1 MRRSLSI
8 CWIGIFAAWFGLGCP
23 GEADVKQLTLSITS
37 EAPPS
42 GSSLDTIRILF
53 RSGETQYPEASND
66 ERFNLSVIAER
77 DLATTPL
84 YVAVDSSGATFSGN
98 NVWIQVSGLSEGK
111 VVTQYEGLL
120 SLQDIQIVP
129 IRLRVIPAE
138 CDEDGDSFMDCS
150 IAGCCAEGASSFND
164 CEPDDPTANPWA
176 PEAACEPCSDTKDQN
191 CDGVDVPCIDED
203 NDGVADCEEVTCGAG
218 DPDVAPGLGELCD
231 GKDNNCDGTVDEG
244 FLLGEKSTQL
254 SVGEACG
261 LGTCEGIVV
270 CASEDEVTCAYD
282 IGPIAEICG
291 DGLDNDCDGVPDNG
305 CEKTD
310 IDGDGYPEENDCNDL
325 DSATYPNA
333 EEGCCPAMLEG
344 NPDVELICDK
354 NCDKQL
360 VFCDPEDGDGDGYWG
375 QDDCDPFDATVHVGA
390 PEKCG
395 DGIDQDCFGGDLPCD
410 GVVDEDG
417 DQWPASVDCDDANH
431 TVHPNAAEL
440 CDDIDN
446 DCDGIVD
453 EGNPGSPQGNP
464 CTIDKLIGVCKIG
477 KPACDHSGASATVI
491 CLGEVLPSSELCDNL
506 DNDCDG
512 ETDEG
517 LLYEGTPIGAE
528 CVGKGQCG
536 QGVVQCQVEGTDVT
550 CSTMPDGS
558 ESQASPEICDGLD
571 NDCNGIAEDA
581 VDIDGDGQTEC
592 EGDCDDTEATVMYG
606 GLEIC
611 DFLDNDCDGLIDEL
625 DADNDG
631 FSACWGGGDCDDF
644 DASSYPVVLDGNVEG
659 IGEGTFTSPYK
670 SLSTAFANLNP
681 NCPTVLIVPGT
692 HEIEGSWTQQGEVRL
707 LGGGAHPE
715 NTTIKPFPTN
725 SRILRAFP
733 GSSIILE
740 NLTAFGGDSDVPG
753 TVLYA
758 EEGTTSTLLNVEIL
772 DNQSTAQGGAISVL
786 GGFLHTIDSTFSY
799 NTASTGGAIYI
810 ESGEYIDEGSSFI
823 ANEATN
829 GGGLGTQNTSVTL
842 NGTRFKGNIASENGG
857 GLWTDTPLS
866 FSTSDTSVQ
875 NNEAANW
882 GGGLYLSNAYQTP
895 YIIKNAKVQG
905 NTALNGGGFA
915 IADVQGAGIVANS
928 TFVDNHAPE
937 QGADITLDIDSTA
950 GGNYLWS
957 NLFAYSSGLSGVY
970 VTEAAAANIAY
981 NICWSSGDECMSFPT
996 TADGGNNLYDDP
1008 LFSLFIDDGALVG
1021 DDFSLQST
1029 SPAIDSGPLD
1039 GEGPSYYTTWQD
1051 SDGSQNDRGY
1061 TGGQ

>member
-1 MRRSLSI
+1 MIALFMLACGPDLPDFQYEMSHTEIDFGVVSVGIWQSYGVRLLNTGAQPFDVWSISFSDPAGDIWELQGDVEEKTLLSGEGAI
-8 CWIGIFAAWFGLGCP
+8 VDIIFLP
-23 GEADVKQLTLSITS
+23 EEEKTYSN
-37 EAPPS
+37 
-42 GSSLDTIRILF
+42 TIRFLTSLEGDDSISYVTITGQGGNSIRDDDGDGF
-53 RSGETQYPEASND
+53 
-66 ERFNLSVIAER
+66 SV
-77 DLATTPL
+77 
-84 YVAVDSSGATFSGN
+84 
-98 NVWIQVSGLSEGK
+98 
-111 VVTQYEGLL
+111 
-120 SLQDIQIVP
+120 
-129 IRLRVIPAE
+129 
-138 CDEDGDSFMDCS
+138 EDGDCDDNNPSMFP
-150 IAGCCAEGASSFND
+150 GAE
-164 CEPDDPTANPWA
+164 EV
-176 PEAACEPCSDTKDQN
+176 
-191 CDGVDVPCIDED
+191 CDGQ
-203 NDGVADCEEVTCGAG
+203 
-218 DPDVAPGLGELCD
+218 
-231 GKDNNCDGTVDEG
+231 DNNCDGFT
-244 FLLGEKSTQL
+244 
-254 SVGEACG
+254 
-261 LGTCEGIVV
+261 
-270 CASEDEVTCAYD
+270 
-282 IGPIAEICG
+282 P
-291 DGLDNDCDGVPDNG
+291 
-305 CEKTD
+305 
-310 IDGDGYPEENDCNDL
+310 PEENDSDNDGWRL
-325 DSATYPNA
+325 CAGDCDDTNRFVYPNA
-333 EEGCCPAMLEG
+333 
-344 NPDVELICDK
+344 
-354 NCDKQL
+354 
-360 VFCDPEDGDGDGYWG
+360 PER
-375 QDDCDPFDATVHVGA
+375 
-390 PEKCG
+390 
-395 DGIDQDCFGGDLPCD
+395 
-410 GVVDEDG
+410 
-417 DQWPASVDCDDANH
+417 
-431 TVHPNAAEL
+431 
-440 CDDIDN
+440 
-446 DCDGIVD
+446 
-453 EGNPGSPQGNP
+453 
-464 CTIDKLIGVCKIG
+464 
-477 KPACDHSGASATVI
+477 
-491 CLGEVLPSSELCDNL
+491 
-506 DNDCDG
+506 
-512 ETDEG
+512 
-517 LLYEGTPIGAE
+517 
-528 CVGKGQCG
+528 
-536 QGVVQCQVEGTDVT
+536 
-550 CSTMPDGS
+550 
-558 ESQASPEICDGLD
+558 CDGLD

-1008 LFSLFIDDGALVG
+1008 LFSLFIDDGVLVG